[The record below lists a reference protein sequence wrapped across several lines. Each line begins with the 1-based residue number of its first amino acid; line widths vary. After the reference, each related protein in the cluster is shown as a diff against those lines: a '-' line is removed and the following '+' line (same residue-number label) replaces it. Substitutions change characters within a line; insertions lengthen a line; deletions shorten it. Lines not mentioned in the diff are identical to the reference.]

1 MAMLKCYFS
10 GAKINDM
17 NHHLMPIITKRSD
30 YLVLN
35 VGTNDATTN
44 TCRKI
49 IDDLLMLKSNI
60 LKQLPN
66 CRVIVSKPT
75 VRIDLR
81 KANLTLRNINK
92 HLKTLNL
99 ECIENG
105 SISAQHLGRKGLHLN
120 SKGKGRLAIN
130 FLNHI
135 QKF

>member
-10 GAKINDM
+10 GATINDM
-17 NHHLMPIITKRSD
+17 NHHLMPIITKRPD

-35 VGTNDATTN
+35 VRTNDATTN

-66 CRVIVSKPT
+66 CRVIVSKPA
-75 VRIDLR
+75 VPIDHR
-81 KANLTLRNINK
+81 KANLTLRNINN

-99 ECIENG
+99 EYIENG

-120 SKGKGRLAIN
+120 SKGRLAIN